1 MPVPSFALP
10 TKVKRIM
17 GYRQLTQ
24 AQRYQI
30 SALLTV
36 GRSQRQIAD
45 TLGCHNTTINRE
57 IRRNSDAM
65 GYDPDQAH
73 RRSERRR
80 TSAYKAH
87 KRASSLIHWVSDL
100 IRKYWS
106 PDQIAGVMARIGRR
120 IRVSRQWIY
129 ALIQRNRMAGGDL
142 WTYCRQPKR
151 RRDQRQQAKCAGL
164 GKIPNRTGIEQR
176 PAEVETRLTIGHWE
190 GDTVLHGHKQSGIA
204 TLVERRSGYLL
215 AGQLPKVKAVL
226 TSNAM
231 IRLLRPI
238 RGAVKTLTLDNG
250 SEFADHQRMTEALS
264 MKAYFCDPYCSGQRG
279 TNENT
284 NGLIRQ
290 YYPKGT
296 DFSKVSQRELNQV
309 VEALNNRPRKR
320 LGYRTPAEIFW
331 GEYSGA
337 LKTSGAALI
346 T

>member
-1 MPVPSFALP
+1 
-10 TKVKRIM
+10 M

-30 SALLTV
+30 SALQTV
-36 GRSQRQIAD
+36 GRSQRQIAQM
-45 TLGCHNTTINRE
+45 LGCHNTTISRE
-57 IRRNSDAM
+57 IKRNSGAK
-65 GYDPDQAH
+65 GYDPDQAQRH
-73 RRSERRR
+73 SDQRRA
-80 TSAYKAH
+80 SAYKAH

-100 IRKYWS
+100 IRKRWS
-106 PDQIAGVMARIGRR
+106 PDQIAGVMVRIGSGV
-120 IRVSRQWIY
+120 RVSRQWIY
-129 ALIQRNRMAGGDL
+129 ELIHRDRRSGGDL
-142 WTYCRQPKR
+142 WTFCRQPR
-151 RRDQRQQAKCAGL
+151 SRRDQREKAKQAGL

-176 PAEVETRLTIGHWE
+176 PAEVDTRLTIGHWE

-215 AGQLPKVKAVL
+215 AGRLPRVKSSLA
-226 TSNAM
+226 ADAI

-250 SEFADHQRMTEALS
+250 SEFAEHQRMAGALS
-264 MKAYFCDPYCSGQRG
+264 MATYFCDQYCSGQRG

-296 DFSKVSQRELNQV
+296 DFSKLSQSELNQTV
-309 VEALNNRPRKR
+309 DELNNRPRKR
-320 LGYRTPAEIFW
+320 LGYRTPAEVFW
-331 GEYSGA
+331 GEYSGV
-337 LKTSGAALI
+337 LKTGGAALI